1 MPKRRKLNISLVKS
15 VIMAAL
21 GLITAFAFA
30 VAGIGAQV
38 AAAPMIQF
46 LLGFTED
53 RTRGTALGFAM
64 LGAVGGV
71 IGFIVGGGR
80 VDLALAFVLAAGATV
95 GTVLT
100 VRSATEPRYATLR
113 RAGQSIGIVVA
124 IYVFGEAMR
133 HRIGGPQPWFPA
145 LPHLHPLLTGL
156 VLGVFTGAISNLL
169 QVATGILIV
178 PGLIYLLGLEPP
190 RAVAASLAVIALA
203 SFLPALSYASRGAV
217 DRAIGSWMSVAG
229 LAGGLAAGMLLARIG
244 FGSPLPLILFA
255 LVSMF
260 LCAWRIWKMT

>member
-1 MPKRRKLNISLVKS
+1 MAKGRKLNVPLVKS
-15 VIMAAL
+15 AVMAVL
-21 GLITAFAFA
+21 GLITAFGFA
-30 VAGIGAQV
+30 IAGIGAQV

-46 LLGFTED
+46 LLGFNED

-64 LGAVGGV
+64 LTAVGGV

-80 VDLALAFVLAAGATV
+80 VDFALALALAVGATV

-100 VRSATEPRYATLR
+100 VRSATEPRFTTLR

-124 IYVFGEAMR
+124 IYVSGEAMR

-145 LPHLHPLLTGL
+145 VTHLQPLLTGL
-156 VLGVFTGAISNLL
+156 ILGALTGAISNLL

-178 PGLIYLLGLEPP
+178 PGLIYLLGLEPSK
-190 RAVAASLAVIALA
+190 AVTVSLAVIALA
-203 SFLPALSYASRGAV
+203 SFLPALSYSSRGAV
-217 DRAIGSWMSVAG
+217 DRSVGSWMSVAG
-229 LAGGLAAGMLLARIG
+229 LAGGLVAGMVLARAG
-244 FGSPLPLILFA
+244 VASPLPLLVFA

-260 LCAWRIWKMT
+260 LCAWRIWKLT